1 MNNDYLA
8 HYGTKRHSGR
18 YPWGSGKDPKQSLR
32 SESAKTKVKS
42 MTDQELI
49 AANRRSNLEREYLK
63 NNPSKSSK
71 MKKQG
76 KAIAK
81 TAAKTAGVLITSV
94 ATAKAKPYI
103 EKAFDRGI
111 NYINGKVANS
121 AADFIG
127 SKSLEKAFEY
137 TNKVI

>member
-32 SESAKTKVKS
+32 SESVKTKVKS
-42 MTDQELI
+42 MTDQELA

-63 NNPSKSSK
+63 NHPSKISK

-76 KAIAK
+76 KTI
-81 TAAKTAGVLITSV
+81 AKTAGVLIASV

>member
-42 MTDQELI
+42 MTDQELM

-63 NNPSKSSK
+63 NNPSKISK

-76 KAIAK
+76 KTI
-81 TAAKTAGVLITSV
+81 AKTAGVLITSV

-103 EKAFDRGI
+103 EKAFDSGI
-111 NYINGKVANS
+111 SYINGK

-127 SKSLEKAFEY
+127 SKSIEKAFEY
-137 TNKVI
+137 ANKVI